1 MPNYKSLIAAY
12 LCIICGMISPRVT
25 SGFQHIGPSS
35 VTTRKP
41 VSFLQVS
48 NIDEPHT
55 PPEVKEKEVVEN
67 DDDDDDNDDEATQMA
82 KLMGFSG
89 FDTTHQKQVK
99 DPKAN
104 VSGVF
109 KKTKR
114 EARQYMNR
122 PGGFNKPL
130 PSEKTK

>member
-1 MPNYKSLIAAY
+1 M
-12 LCIICGMISPRVT
+12 
-25 SGFQHIGPSS
+25 
-35 VTTRKP
+35 
-41 VSFLQVS
+41 QV
-48 NIDEPHT
+48 PPPPP
-55 PPEVKEKEVVEN
+55 PPEVKEKEVAENDN
-67 DDDDDDNDDEATQMA
+67 DDDDDDEATQMA

>member
-1 MPNYKSLIAAY
+1 MRDYRDDN
-12 LCIICGMISPRVT
+12 R
-25 SGFQHIGPSS
+25 H
-35 VTTRKP
+35 
-41 VSFLQVS
+41 
-48 NIDEPHT
+48 
-55 PPEVKEKEVVEN
+55 
-67 DDDDDDNDDEATQMA
+67 DDDRTDERRGGGQRRTDLPPPPPPPLVEKGKDELVVAEDNDDFEDDEAAQMA

-89 FDTTHQKQVK
+89 FDTTQNKHVN
-99 DPKAN
+99 DPNTN

-130 PSEKTK
+130 PSEKTR

>member
-1 MPNYKSLIAAY
+1 
-12 LCIICGMISPRVT
+12 
-25 SGFQHIGPSS
+25 
-35 VTTRKP
+35 
-41 VSFLQVS
+41 
-48 NIDEPHT
+48 
-55 PPEVKEKEVVEN
+55 
-67 DDDDDDNDDEATQMA
+67 MA

-89 FDTTHQKQVK
+89 FDTTQNKHVN
-99 DPKAN
+99 DPNAN

-130 PSEKTK
+130 PSEKTR

>member
-1 MPNYKSLIAAY
+1 M
-12 LCIICGMISPRVT
+12 
-25 SGFQHIGPSS
+25 
-35 VTTRKP
+35 
-41 VSFLQVS
+41 QV
-48 NIDEPHT
+48 PPPPP
-55 PPEVKEKEVVEN
+55 PPEVKEKEVAEN
-67 DDDDDDNDDEATQMA
+67 DDDDDDDDDEATQMA

-89 FDTTHQKQVK
+89 FDTTHKKQVK

>member
-1 MPNYKSLIAAY
+1 
-12 LCIICGMISPRVT
+12 
-25 SGFQHIGPSS
+25 
-35 VTTRKP
+35 
-41 VSFLQVS
+41 
-48 NIDEPHT
+48 
-55 PPEVKEKEVVEN
+55 
-67 DDDDDDNDDEATQMA
+67 
-82 KLMGFSG
+82 
-89 FDTTHQKQVK
+89 VK

>member
-1 MPNYKSLIAAY
+1 MP
-12 LCIICGMISPRVT
+12 
-25 SGFQHIGPSS
+25 
-35 VTTRKP
+35 
-41 VSFLQVS
+41 
-48 NIDEPHT
+48 
-55 PPEVKEKEVVEN
+55 PPPPPPPTEEGKEELVGGAGEE
-67 DDDDDDNDDEATQMA
+67 DDEAAQMA

-89 FDTTHQKQVK
+89 FDTTQNKHVN
-99 DPKAN
+99 DPNAN
-104 VSGVF
+104 ISGVF

>member
-1 MPNYKSLIAAY
+1 MRDYRDDN
-12 LCIICGMISPRVT
+12 R
-25 SGFQHIGPSS
+25 H
-35 VTTRKP
+35 
-41 VSFLQVS
+41 
-48 NIDEPHT
+48 
-55 PPEVKEKEVVEN
+55 
-67 DDDDDDNDDEATQMA
+67 DDDRTDERRGGGQRRTDLPPPPPPPLVEEGKEELVVAEDNDDFEWDDEAAQMA

-89 FDTTHQKQVK
+89 FDTTQNKHVN
-99 DPKAN
+99 DPNAN

-130 PSEKTK
+130 PSEKTR

>member
-1 MPNYKSLIAAY
+1 MP
-12 LCIICGMISPRVT
+12 P
-25 SGFQHIGPSS
+25 P
-35 VTTRKP
+35 P
-41 VSFLQVS
+41 
-48 NIDEPHT
+48 PPP
-55 PPEVKEKEVVEN
+55 PPEEGKEELVGGAGE
-67 DDDDDDNDDEATQMA
+67 DDEAAQMA

-89 FDTTHQKQVK
+89 FDTTQNKHVN
-99 DPKAN
+99 DPNAN
-104 VSGVF
+104 ISGVF

>member
-1 MPNYKSLIAAY
+1 VP
-12 LCIICGMISPRVT
+12 P
-25 SGFQHIGPSS
+25 P
-35 VTTRKP
+35 P
-41 VSFLQVS
+41 
-48 NIDEPHT
+48 PPP
-55 PPEVKEKEVVEN
+55 PPEEGKEELVGGAGE
-67 DDDDDDNDDEATQMA
+67 DDEAAQMA

-89 FDTTHQKQVK
+89 FDTTQNKHVN
-99 DPKAN
+99 DPNAN
-104 VSGVF
+104 ISGVF

>member
-1 MPNYKSLIAAY
+1 
-12 LCIICGMISPRVT
+12 
-25 SGFQHIGPSS
+25 
-35 VTTRKP
+35 
-41 VSFLQVS
+41 
-48 NIDEPHT
+48 
-55 PPEVKEKEVVEN
+55 
-67 DDDDDDNDDEATQMA
+67 MA

-89 FDTTHQKQVK
+89 FDTTQNKHVN
-99 DPKAN
+99 DPNAN
-104 VSGVF
+104 ISGVF